1 MKSAIYEGTIRHRR
15 FSPVA
20 HSFQYKAFFMYLDL
34 AELPDLFEPYP
45 LWSVEKFN
53 VASFRRSDHLGDS
66 SIPLDT
72 AILDLVESRT
82 GNRPGGSVHMLTH
95 FRYFGY
101 CFNPVSFYYCYDAS
115 NEQVDTI
122 VLEVRNTPW
131 LETYPYVLEDRKNEH
146 PMADWRHYRFDKKFH
161 VSPFMGMDV
170 HYDWRFRVPG
180 DRINVH
186 VRNIQKGAR
195 LFDASLSLRR
205 KEINAASL
213 GRVLRSYPPMTLKVT
228 ALIYWNALKLYLK
241 GAPVFTHPAKRNP
254 ATKEV

>member
-1 MKSAIYEGTIRHRR
+1 MWLIDLDEVPELCESLSFFSHNR
-15 FSPVA
+15 FNL
-20 HSFQYKAFFMYLDL
+20 Y
-34 AELPDLFEPYP
+34 
-45 LWSVEKFN
+45 
-53 VASFRRSDHLGDS
+53 SFRDDDHLYLGC
-66 SIPLDT
+66 PTLREN
-72 AILDLVESRT
+72 VEAYLEQEGVQEKPSRIT
-82 GNRPGGSVHMLTH
+82 LLTNL
-95 FRYFGY
+95 RTFGHV
-101 CFNPVSFYYCYDAS
+101 FNPVSFYFCYDAS
-115 NEQVDTI
+115 NERVDTI

-131 LETYPYVLEDRKNEH
+131 LETYPYVLELKNSEH
-146 PMADWRHYRFDKKFH
+146 PMADWRQYRFDKKFH

-205 KEINAASL
+205 EEINTASL